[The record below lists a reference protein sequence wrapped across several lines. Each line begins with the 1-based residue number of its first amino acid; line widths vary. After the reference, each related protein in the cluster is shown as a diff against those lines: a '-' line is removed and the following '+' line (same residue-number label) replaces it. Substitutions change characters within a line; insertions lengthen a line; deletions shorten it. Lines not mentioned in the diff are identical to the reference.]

1 MNTLFFWTS
10 KLVWMLLRPDSLLLI
25 LLLTA
30 LVLRKRKRPRA
41 ARWLLMS
48 LSVALF
54 MAALFPVDE
63 WLFYPLETRFQ
74 TNPPLPESVDG
85 ILCLGG
91 GEDAKRS
98 SLWEQVEFGDS
109 AERLISFLMLAQR
122 YPQAKLVFTG
132 GSGNIF
138 DQSSSGAT
146 VAKRLFHDLG
156 LDPSRLILESE
167 SRNTYENALYSK
179 ALVEPKAG
187 ETWILVTTAWHMPR
201 SVGVF
206 RKQDWSVL
214 PYPVDHWT
222 QPGELMRVQFDLFG
236 HLRNLQHGAKE
247 WVGLLAYY
255 VTGKTSALFPQQDP
269 SDDQGM

>member
-10 KLVWMLLRPDSLLLI
+10 KLVWLLLRPDSLFLI
-25 LLLTA
+25 LLVVA

-48 LSVALF
+48 LSAVLLMTAL
-54 MAALFPVDE
+54 LPVDE

-98 SLWEQVEFGDS
+98 SLWEQVEVGES
-109 AERLISFLMLAQR
+109 AERLISLLILAKR

-132 GSGNIF
+132 GSGSIF
-138 DQSSSGAT
+138 DQSSSGTT

-179 ALVEPKAG
+179 ALVEPQEG
-187 ETWILVTTAWHMPR
+187 ETWILITTAWHMPR

-222 QPGELMRVQFDLFG
+222 QPGELMRVQFDLSG
-236 HLRNLQHGAKE
+236 HLQNLQFGAKE
-247 WVGLLAYY
+247 WVGLLVYY
-255 VTGKTSALFPQQDP
+255 VTGKTSALFPRRVA

>member
-10 KLVWMLLRPDSLLLI
+10 KLVWMLLKPESLLLI
-25 LLLTA
+25 LLLAA
-30 LVLRKRKRPRA
+30 LILRKRKRPRA
-41 ARWLLMS
+41 ARWLLVS
-48 LSVALF
+48 LSGVLLV
-54 MAALFPVDE
+54 AALFPVDE

-91 GEDAKRS
+91 GEDAERS
-98 SLWEQVEFGDS
+98 SLWEQVEVGDG
-109 AERLISFLMLAQR
+109 AERLIYLLMLAKR

-132 GSGNIF
+132 GSGDIF
-138 DQSSSGAT
+138 DQSISGAT
-146 VAKRLFHDLG
+146 VAERLFHDLG
-156 LDPSRLILESE
+156 LDRSRLILESK

-179 ALVEPKAG
+179 ALVKPQEG

-206 RKQDWSVL
+206 RKQGWSVL

-222 QPGELMRVQFDLFG
+222 KPGELMRVKYDLSG
-236 HLRNLQHGAKE
+236 RLRNLQFAAHE

-255 VTGKTSALFPQQDP
+255 VTGKTSALFPQRVR
-269 SDDQGM
+269 SG

>member
-1 MNTLFFWTS
+1 
-10 KLVWMLLRPDSLLLI
+10 
-25 LLLTA
+25 
-30 LVLRKRKRPRA
+30 
-41 ARWLLMS
+41 
-48 LSVALF
+48 
-54 MAALFPVDE
+54 MAALLPVDQ

-85 ILCLGG
+85 ILCLSG
-91 GEDAKRS
+91 GEDANRS
-98 SLWEQVEFGDS
+98 SLWQQVEVGDS
-109 AERLISFLMLAQR
+109 AERLIYLLVLAKR

-132 GSGNIF
+132 GSGSIF
-138 DQSSSGAT
+138 DQSSRGAM
-146 VAKRLFHDLG
+146 VAKRLYHDLG

-179 ALVEPKAG
+179 ALVEPQAG

-206 RKQDWSVL
+206 RKLGWSVL

-222 QPGELMRVQFDLFG
+222 SPGELLKMEFDLSG
-236 HLRNLQHGAKE
+236 HLQDLQFGAKE

-255 VTGKTSALFPQQDP
+255 VTGKTSALFPKRDP
-269 SDDQGM
+269 PDAPRI